1 MMKYVFL
8 IVTLFFV
15 RFSFSQSE
23 TLKPQKLIQLSGV
36 IVSSDS
42 LKPIP
47 YSTVYNKTVKRGTL
61 SDSYG
66 YFSTVVLPGDTL
78 IFNRFGFYKSS
89 YIVPDTLRDDRYSI
103 IHVLQVDSINPILIT
118 IYPWPSKEDFARAF
132 VEMQPYDDALRR
144 AQKMLSGSNL
154 AYLASTIEADAS
166 STYSWQ
172 RNQQYTKL
180 YSIGQGPVN
189 NLFNPVAWSQFVD
202 AWKSGKLK
210 RE

>member
-1 MMKYVFL
+1 MKKSVLLSIIL
-8 IVTLFFV
+8 ISFFT
-15 RFSFSQSE
+15 FGQNEE
-23 TLKPQKLIQLSGV
+23 TKKNKLIQLSGI

-42 LKPIP
+42 LKPIQ
-47 YSTVYNKTVKRGTL
+47 YAAIYNKNVKRGTL
-61 SDSYG
+61 ADAFG

-89 YIVPDTLRDDRYSI
+89 YIVPDTLSEDRYSI
-103 IHVLQVDSINPILIT
+103 IHVLQVDSINPVVIT

-132 VEMQPYDDALRR
+132 LEMEPYDDALRR

-154 AYLASTIEADAS
+154 AYLATTIENDATGS
-166 STYSWQ
+166 YSWQ
-172 RNQQYTKL
+172 RNQQFTKL
-180 YSIGQGPVN
+180 YTIGQSPIN

-202 AWKSGKLK
+202 AWKTGKLK

>member
-1 MMKYVFL
+1 
-8 IVTLFFV
+8 
-15 RFSFSQSE
+15 
-23 TLKPQKLIQLSGV
+23 
-36 IVSSDS
+36 
-42 LKPIP
+42 
-47 YSTVYNKTVKRGTL
+47 
-61 SDSYG
+61 
-66 YFSTVVLPGDTL
+66 
-78 IFNRFGFYKSS
+78 
-89 YIVPDTLRDDRYSI
+89 
-103 IHVLQVDSINPILIT
+103 
-118 IYPWPSKEDFARAF
+118 
-132 VEMQPYDDALRR
+132 MQPYDDALRR

-180 YSIGQGPVN
+180 YTIGQGPVN

>member
-1 MMKYVFL
+1 MKYVFL